1 MTLLIQRSKTQRRK
15 PLLLER
21 KLKKK
26 DKEKHGQAAK
36 GGSRNEPAKAKKHE
50 FDRRPGPGAQRKPD
64 KRTGGG
70 KWDKEVQ
77 TAFEDEVYAA
87 KEAKQD
93 VVPPATTSEA
103 PAITDTKDAK
113 DAKDA
118 KDKPAEKEP
127 LSLEE
132 FLEAQKAKRPENDEL
147 VPRAPRVDGDFRAV
161 KELVKVDQKL
171 YPNPVEKKEEK
182 EEVKKPQKKEVKK
195 NVKKGEKKET
205 EAPRPKKVSQ
215 VRLTWGEFYTKVKP
229 ADRAPRAQRER
240 EEEPDSTPAD
250 DVQQT
255 EEPVA
260 QEQNA
265 GDVEQ
270 KDAPTG
276 ETEGRGRGR
285 GRGDFR
291 GRGRGDFR
299 GRGRGDFRGRGRGDG
314 RGRGRGRGRGEGR
327 GRGGGRGRGEGRG
340 RGRGSRGGRGRGRDA
355 PQGQSGFNTEADFP
369 KLQA

>member
-1 MTLLIQRSKTQRRK
+1 
-15 PLLLER
+15 
-21 KLKKK
+21 
-26 DKEKHGQAAK
+26 
-36 GGSRNEPAKAKKHE
+36 
-50 FDRRPGPGAQRKPD
+50 
-64 KRTGGG
+64 
-70 KWDKEVQ
+70 
-77 TAFEDEVYAA
+77 
-87 KEAKQD
+87 
-93 VVPPATTSEA
+93 
-103 PAITDTKDAK
+103 
-113 DAKDA
+113 
-118 KDKPAEKEP
+118 
-127 LSLEE
+127 LEE
-132 FLEAQKAKRPENDEL
+132 FLEAQKLRRPENDEL
-147 VPRAPRVDGDFRAV
+147 QPRAPRVDGDFRAV
-161 KELVKVDQKL
+161 KEFVKVDQKL
-171 YPNPVEKKEEK
+171 YPVEKKEEK
-182 EEVKKPQKKEVKK
+182 EEVKKPQKKEVVKK

-205 EAPRPKKVSQ
+205 EAPRPKKVNQ

-240 EEEPDSTPAD
+240 EEEPDSTPVD

-255 EEPVA
+255 EDQPVA

-276 ETEGRGRGR
+276 EATEGRGRGR

-299 GRGRGDFRGRGRGDG
+299 GRGRGDFRGRGRGGGGDG

-340 RGRGSRGGRGRGRDA
+340 RGRGTRGGRGRGRDA
-355 PQGQSGFNTEADFP
+355 PQGQGGFNTEADFP